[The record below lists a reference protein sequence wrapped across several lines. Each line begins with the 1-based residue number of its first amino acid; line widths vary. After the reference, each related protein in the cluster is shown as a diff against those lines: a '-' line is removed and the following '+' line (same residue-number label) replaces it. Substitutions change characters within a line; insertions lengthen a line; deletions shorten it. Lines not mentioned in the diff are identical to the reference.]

1 MPIELAAFLAALLL
15 IHVIVGLFARRRG
28 QNPVAF
34 FLLSLVLSPL
44 IALVIL
50 AIVSRSKPVPFE
62 PQPPGVF
69 LADGGEVV
77 AAQWAT
83 PPRSRGLPLALA
95 IGALVAVAVLVI
107 VVRQGVPAIPG
118 VIAVTASPVPLAD
131 GLPPPGQVWFGRS
144 YDSET
149 FEIKDRI
156 SAGKVHELFV
166 VVGQLPA
173 VIDMS
178 TARLRI
184 SLNGK
189 AEVDDPM
196 GLTGEGDIYALNYTP
211 PIRGVY
217 LFELTASGGDILASG
232 AIQVD

>member
-1 MPIELAAFLAALLL
+1 VPLELAAFLAALLL

-28 QNPVAF
+28 QNPVMY

-44 IALVIL
+44 IALVVL
-50 AIVSRSKPVPFE
+50 AISSRSKPVPFD

-69 LADGGEVV
+69 LADGGEAA

-95 IGALVAVAVLVI
+95 IGAVVTVAALVI

-118 VIAVTASPVPLAD
+118 VIAVTASPVPLVD
-131 GLPPPGQVWFGRS
+131 GLPPPGQIWFGQS
-144 YDSET
+144 YDPQT

-156 SAGKVHELFV
+156 SGGKVHELFV

-184 SLNGK
+184 SLDGRT
-189 AEVDDPM
+189 EVDDPM
-196 GLTGEGDIYALNYTP
+196 GLTGEGDVYALNYTP

-217 LFELTASGGDILASG
+217 RFELTAGDGDVLASG